1 MTIWSALA
9 AVAAAFAIT
18 AVAMPL
24 TQKLARRFNFMDVP
38 ARHKA
43 HGRAV
48 PLLGGC
54 AILAGFLLPSVLAM
68 ALVSVWA
75 AQGAPAWLGGLAVHV
90 PGAAGRVPMG
100 LGILGGAVALH
111 VLGLIDDRRA
121 LGPWIKL
128 AAQLAICLIVVLAFN
143 VRVLTAVSPAG
154 SVILSVLWL
163 AGITNAFNFLDNMD
177 GLSAGVAAI
186 CCAALLGT
194 ALSMGQVFVSAWLCL
209 LLGALLGFLPYNFPP
224 ARSFM
229 GDAGSMV
236 IGYLLAVLSTLT
248 TYVQP
253 GQTYYAFGIFV
264 PLVLLA
270 VPIYDMVSVILL
282 RIRARSSPIVGDRR
296 HFSHRLLRRGMSV
309 RKVVL
314 TIYLCTGATAASA
327 LLLAHLRDSTIAF
340 LVFAQVV
347 CILLVIALLESAEG
361 KP

>member
-54 AILAGFLLPSVLAM
+54 AILAGFLLPSALAL

-143 VRVLTAVSPAG
+143 VRVLTAVSPTG

-163 AGITNAFNFLDNMD
+163 AGITNAFNFLDNK
-177 GLSAGVAAI
+177 
-186 CCAALLGT
+186 
-194 ALSMGQVFVSAWLCL
+194 
-209 LLGALLGFLPYNFPP
+209 
-224 ARSFM
+224 
-229 GDAGSMV
+229 
-236 IGYLLAVLSTLT
+236 IG
-248 TYVQP
+248 
-253 GQTYYAFGIFV
+253 
-264 PLVLLA
+264 
-270 VPIYDMVSVILL
+270 
-282 RIRARSSPIVGDRR
+282 RAHV
-296 HFSHRLLRRGMSV
+296 
-309 RKVVL
+309 
-314 TIYLCTGATAASA
+314 
-327 LLLAHLRDSTIAF
+327 
-340 LVFAQVV
+340 
-347 CILLVIALLESAEG
+347 
-361 KP
+361 